1 MAEVTDAPEAWT
13 TLIAQI
19 EPHVSPRWVQNARE
33 HGGQGW
39 IRLISLVDAH
49 HQLSNPTID
58 EKVAMTMAD
67 LAIGREGEQAGW
79 SAVQEKAKEARVA
92 VAAQVVD
99 TAEAVL
105 PTELL
110 PLFLRS
116 VDPIVVQM

>member
-1 MAEVTDAPEAWT
+1 MASAPEAWT
-13 TLIAQI
+13 ALIAEL
-19 EPHVSPRWVQNARE
+19 EPHVAPRWVQSARE

-79 SAVQEKAKEARVA
+79 AAVQESAREARVA
-92 VAAQVVD
+92 VAARVVD
-99 TAEAVL
+99 AAEAVL

-110 PLFLRS
+110 PLFMRS